1 MEAPRPPPARIVSLN
16 QCLDAILVELVPTER
31 IAAIS
36 HYSRDPLRSPIA
48 ELAQRLPITYES
60 AEEIV
65 ALRPDL
71 VLASRHS
78 AIPTRNALRRV
89 GIHYELFDVAF
100 SVDESLAQI
109 RRIAA
114 LVGSR
119 CGRRS
124 AGRPDRD
131 ARSTTARL
139 PPGTRRLTAAVYETG
154 GLTAGSNT
162 VTDDLMQIVGLDNL
176 AARYGIKMHAPMQLE
191 LLVAAPP
198 DLLLVGE
205 VPAAAGTQAARLV
218 QHRAL
223 RKVPSLR
230 WEFPAR
236 FMYCSGPTIIEEVA
250 ALAARTRRH
259 PYAFSRAGR
268 TMTTRRWIMPSLLA
282 LVVLLAVASIAVG
295 RIVLDWNVWL
305 DQDAIGRTILLE
317 LRLPRALLGI
327 AIGAAL
333 GLAGAA
339 LQGYLRN
346 PLADPGTLG
355 VSSMAAFGAVLS
367 IFFGV
372 ADLHPWVLPSSGV
385 AGAMLGMAA
394 LFLLAGMTASALTL
408 VLSGV
413 ILSALAVCRHRAGAL
428 AVAEPVGR
436 RRDRALAARRARR
449 SQSRRS
455 VHLRA
460 AHRRRRDTDSEL
472 RGERSTR

>member
-1 MEAPRPPPARIVSLN
+1 MRALLRALALTLAASTAHAGADAPHPPPARIVSLN

-36 HYSRDPLRSPIA
+36 HYSRDPLLSPIA

-100 SVDESLAQI
+100 SVEESLAQI

-114 LVGSR
+114 LIGNRAAGEALVGR
-119 CGRRS
+119 IER
-124 AGRPDRD
+124 AIE
-131 ARSTTARL
+131 AARL

-154 GLTAGSNT
+154 GLTAGSKT
-162 VTDDLMQIVGLDNL
+162 VTDELMQIVGLDNL

-198 DLLLVGE
+198 DLLLMGE

-223 RKVPSLR
+223 RKVPSMR

-250 ALAARTRRH
+250 ALASARDAIHTR
-259 PYAFSRAGR
+259 SRA
-268 TMTTRRWIMPSLLA
+268 
-282 LVVLLAVASIAVG
+282 
-295 RIVLDWNVWL
+295 
-305 DQDAIGRTILLE
+305 Q
-317 LRLPRALLGI
+317 
-327 AIGAAL
+327 
-333 GLAGAA
+333 
-339 LQGYLRN
+339 
-346 PLADPGTLG
+346 
-355 VSSMAAFGAVLS
+355 
-367 IFFGV
+367 
-372 ADLHPWVLPSSGV
+372 
-385 AGAMLGMAA
+385 
-394 LFLLAGMTASALTL
+394 
-408 VLSGV
+408 
-413 ILSALAVCRHRAGAL
+413 
-428 AVAEPVGR
+428 
-436 RRDRALAARRARR
+436 AAR
-449 SQSRRS
+449 
-455 VHLRA
+455 
-460 AHRRRRDTDSEL
+460 
-472 RGERSTR
+472 